1 MSADQQAEILASVP
15 LGRVGGV
22 EAIAETVAFLVQ
34 GSRYVS
40 GQIIAVDGGRS
51 VWG

>member
-1 MSADQQAEILASVP
+1 MSVEQQAQILATVP
-15 LGRVGGV
+15 LGREGGV
-22 EAIAETVAFLVQ
+22 EAIAETVVFLVQ
-34 GSRYVS
+34 GSRYIS